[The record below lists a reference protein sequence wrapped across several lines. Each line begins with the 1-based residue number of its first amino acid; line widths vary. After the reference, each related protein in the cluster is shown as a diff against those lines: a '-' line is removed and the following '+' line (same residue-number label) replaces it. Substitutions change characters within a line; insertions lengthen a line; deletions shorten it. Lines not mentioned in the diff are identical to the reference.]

1 VSISP
6 PSDIILDVA
15 RAADPERYRVAVDR
29 LARIAAAAPAEK
41 TDFAAIFGALKGS
54 SPPSASPDLNAEAQR
69 VADRMARAEWHGDA
83 VSGGPA
89 SAERAQRDLE
99 GMLLQNVIESILP
112 KDSGGLYGGGV
123 AGGMWRSVLAEHI
136 GKQIAGSGGIGIADR
151 LFKSHPIGAG
161 PSVSQNA
168 LDSSL
173 NSHMALKPAS
183 QLLDLSVPVLPK
195 RT

>member
-15 RAADPERYRVAVDR
+15 RAADPERYRVAADR
-29 LARIAAAAPAEK
+29 LARMGSASQSEK
-41 TDFAAIFGALKGS
+41 TDFAAVFRALTGS
-54 SPPSASPDLNAEAQR
+54 ATPSGSPDSSAQAQS
-69 VADRMARAEWHGDA
+69 VADRMLHAEWHGNA
-83 VSGGPA
+83 ANSGPA
-89 SAERAQRDLE
+89 SAEKAQRDLE

-123 AGGMWRSVLAEHI
+123 AGGMWRSVLAEQI
-136 GKQIAGSGGIGIADR
+136 GAQIARSGGVGIAAR

-161 PSVSQNA
+161 ASVSHDA
-168 LDSSL
+168 LAVSL
-173 NSHMALKPAS
+173 NSHSALKPVS
-183 QLLDLSVPVLPK
+183 ETPDMTVRGSPK